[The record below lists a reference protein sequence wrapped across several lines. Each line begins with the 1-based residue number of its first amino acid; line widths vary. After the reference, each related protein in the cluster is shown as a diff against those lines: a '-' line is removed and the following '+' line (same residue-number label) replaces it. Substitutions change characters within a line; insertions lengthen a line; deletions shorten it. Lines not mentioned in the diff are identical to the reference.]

1 MRLIRSRSTILSK
14 NIKLFIIGN
23 NIEEVLERI
32 QRGFDHQ
39 YNAYGT
45 LKKEDIKALD
55 YETMQI
61 WKRLQKHIIK

>member
-32 QRGFDHQ
+32 QRG
-39 YNAYGT
+39 
-45 LKKEDIKALD
+45 LKINTAS
-55 YETMQI
+55 MAI
-61 WKRLQKHIIK
+61 